1 MEVISHF
8 GVFVRRYNVVVIKLF
23 ASYVIP
29 TVLAMFI
36 SGTYQIVDGF
46 FVGHFIGVS
55 GLAAINIGW
64 SYITLLLG
72 FGFLVG
78 VGIGSLYSIAKGE
91 EEEEKARKIL
101 GQALFLQFIPGILI
115 GTALYFLAPWL
126 VTILGVEGKAAE
138 MAEIF
143 IRAFSFAAPF
153 VIGSLA
159 MPFIVRNVGTPLR
172 STCYIAA
179 GVTVNILLSFL
190 LISYFKIGILGAAL
204 ASIGGEMVAMVLG
217 GYYVL
222 KQSEEKLSWHHFKPD
237 FKLLGSILLTGS
249 SAFFTFIYIG
259 FIMTLHHK
267 FLMEYGGTVAVS
279 AYTIAGYL
287 LTIYYFAVEGV
298 ANGSQPLISR
308 FYGEERV
315 RSARFVTRL
324 MIYVGLGLGII
335 ITALLLIFPRFFTS
349 WFTDDPELVAVT
361 VYALRLH
368 LAVLFLDGLFV
379 TATMFFQAIGEG
391 QKALFISLGNLLL
404 QVPFLFI
411 LPKFWGLDGV
421 WLTMPIA
428 TVILA
433 IPVAYIFYHRYQRI
447 NDDEFVVELGG

>member
-1 MEVISHF
+1 M
-8 GVFVRRYNVVVIKLF
+8 RRYNVVIIKLF

-46 FVGHFIGVS
+46 FVGHFIGVD
-55 GLAAINIGW
+55 GLAAVNIGW
-64 SYITLLLG
+64 SYITILLG

-91 EEEEKARKIL
+91 EDEEKARRIL
-101 GQALFLQFIPGILI
+101 GQALFLQFVPGLLI
-115 GTALYFLAPWL
+115 GLILYFLAPWL
-126 VTILGVEGKAAE
+126 VYVLGVENHSAE
-138 MAEIF
+138 MAIIF
-143 IRAFSFAAPF
+143 IRTFAFASPF

-159 MPFIVRNVGTPLR
+159 MPFIVRNVGTPIR
-172 STCYIAA
+172 ATGYIAA
-179 GVTVNILLSFL
+179 GVMVNILLSFL
-190 LISYFKIGILGAAL
+190 LISYFRIGVVGAAL
-204 ASIGGEMVAMVLG
+204 ASIGGEIIAMTLG
-217 GYYVL
+217 GYFIL
-222 KQSEEKLSWHHFKPD
+222 KRSGEQLSWSDFKPD
-237 FKLLGSILLTGS
+237 FKLIGAILLTGS

-267 FLMEYGGTVAVS
+267 VLVEYGGTVAVS

-298 ANGSQPLISR
+298 ANGAQPLISR

-315 RSARFVTRL
+315 RSTRYITRL
-324 MIYVGLGLGII
+324 MVYVGLVIGII
-335 ITALLLIFPRFFTS
+335 ITALLLIFPEFFTS
-349 WFTDDPELVAVT
+349 WFTDDPELKSVT
-361 VYALRLH
+361 AYALRLH

-391 QKALFISLGNLLL
+391 QKALVISIGNLLL

-411 LPKFWGLDGV
+411 LPKYWGLDGV

-433 IPVAYIFYHRYQRI
+433 IPVAFMFYHRYQRI
-447 NDDEFVVELGG
+447 TDDEFLEDEILISD

>member
-1 MEVISHF
+1 M
-8 GVFVRRYNVVVIKLF
+8 RRYNVVVIKLF

-55 GLAAINIGW
+55 GLAAVNIGW

-78 VGIGSLYSIAKGE
+78 VGVGSLYSIAKGE
-91 EEEEKARKIL
+91 DDDVRARKIL
-101 GQALFLQFIPGILI
+101 GQALFLQFVPGIII
-115 GTALYFLAPWL
+115 GVTLYTLAPWL
-126 VTILGVEGKAAE
+126 VAILGVEGETAH
-138 MAEIF
+138 MATLF
-143 IRAFSFAAPF
+143 IRAFSFASPF

-159 MPFIVRNVGTPLR
+159 MPFIVRNVGTPIR
-172 STCYIAA
+172 ATFYIAA
-179 GVTVNILLSFL
+179 GVVVNILLSFL

-204 ASIGGEMVAMVLG
+204 ASIGGEIIAMVLG

-222 KQSEEKLSWHHFKPD
+222 KQSNERLTLQDFKPD

-267 FLMEYGGTVAVS
+267 ALMQYGGTVAVS

-298 ANGSQPLISR
+298 ANGAQPLISR

-315 RSARFVTRL
+315 RSTRYVTRL
-324 MIYVGLGLGII
+324 MVYVGLGIGII
-335 ITALLLIFPRFFTS
+335 ITLLLLIFPGFFTS
-349 WFTDDPELVAVT
+349 WFTDDPALTSVT
-361 VYALRLH
+361 TYALRLH
-368 LAVLFLDGLFV
+368 LSVLFLDGLFV

-391 QKALFISLGNLLL
+391 QKALVVSLGNLLL
-404 QVPFLFI
+404 QVPFLYI
-411 LPKFWGLDGV
+411 LPKYWGLDGV

-433 IPVAYIFYHRYQRI
+433 IPVAYMFYRRYQRI
-447 NDDEFVVELGG
+447 TDEEFME

>member
-1 MEVISHF
+1 M
-8 GVFVRRYNVVVIKLF
+8 RRYNAVVIKLF

-46 FVGHFIGVS
+46 FVGHFIGVA
-55 GLAAINIGW
+55 GLAAVNIGW

-78 VGIGSLYSIAKGE
+78 VGVGSLYSIAKGE
-91 EEEEKARKIL
+91 EDEDRARKIL
-101 GQALFLQFIPGILI
+101 GQALFLQFIPGIII
-115 GTALYFLAPWL
+115 GITLYVLAPWL
-126 VTILGVEGKAAE
+126 VAILGVEGDAAH
-138 MAEIF
+138 MAETF
-143 IRAFSFAAPF
+143 IRAFSMASPF

-159 MPFIVRNVGTPLR
+159 MPFIVRNVGTPIR
-172 STCYIAA
+172 ATCYIAG
-179 GVTVNILLSFL
+179 GVVVNILLSFL

-204 ASIGGEMVAMVLG
+204 ASIGGEIVAMVLG

-222 KQSEEKLSWHHFKPD
+222 RKSEVNFTLGDFRPD
-237 FKLLGSILLTGS
+237 FKLLGAILLTGS

-267 FLMEYGGTVAVS
+267 ALAHYGGTVAVS

-298 ANGSQPLISR
+298 ANGAQPLISR
-308 FYGEERV
+308 FYGEERAYST
-315 RSARFVTRL
+315 RYVTRL
-324 MIYVGLGLGII
+324 MVYVGLGLGII
-335 ITALLLIFPRFFTS
+335 ITALILIFPEFFTS
-349 WFTDDPELVAVT
+349 WFTDDPELKSVT
-361 VYALRLH
+361 AYALRLH

-391 QKALFISLGNLLL
+391 QKALVISIGNLLL
-404 QVPFLFI
+404 QVPFLYI
-411 LPKFWGLDGV
+411 LPKYWGLDGV

-428 TVILA
+428 TVLLA
-433 IPVAYIFYHRYQRI
+433 IPVAYMFYHRYHRI
-447 NDDEFVVELGG
+447 TDAEFSE

>member
-1 MEVISHF
+1 M
-8 GVFVRRYNVVVIKLF
+8 RRYNVVLIKLF

-46 FVGHFIGVS
+46 FVGHFIGVD
-55 GLAAINIGW
+55 GLAAVNIGW

-78 VGIGSLYSIAKGE
+78 VGIGSLYSISKGE
-91 EEEEKARKIL
+91 DDDDKARKIL

-115 GTALYFLAPWL
+115 GVILYFSAPWL
-126 VTILGVEGKAAE
+126 VYILGIAGDSAR
-138 MAEIF
+138 MAIIF
-143 IRAFSFAAPF
+143 IQTFAFAAPF

-172 STCYIAA
+172 ATGYIAA
-179 GVTVNILLSFL
+179 GVVVNIVLSYF
-190 LISYFKIGILGAAL
+190 LISYLRVGVIGAAL
-204 ASIGGEMVAMVLG
+204 ASIGGEVVAMTLG
-217 GYYVL
+217 GYFVL
-222 KQSEEKLSWHHFKPD
+222 KQSGEKLTWQDFKPD
-237 FKLLGSILLTGS
+237 FKLIGAILLTGS

-267 FLMEYGGTVAVS
+267 VLVTYGGTVAVS

-298 ANGSQPLISR
+298 ANGAQPLISR

-315 RSARFVTRL
+315 RSTRYVTRL
-324 MIYVGLGLGII
+324 MVYVGLGIGVI
-335 ITALLLIFPRFFTS
+335 ITALLLIFPEFFTS
-349 WFTDDPELVAVT
+349 WFTDDPELKSVT
-361 VYALRLH
+361 AYALRLH

-391 QKALFISLGNLLL
+391 QKALVISIGNLLL

-411 LPKFWGLDGV
+411 LPKYWGLDGV

-433 IPVAYIFYHRYQRI
+433 VPVAWMFYCRYRRI
-447 NDDEFVVELGG
+447 TDDEFLEDEVLVAD

>member
-1 MEVISHF
+1 M
-8 GVFVRRYNVVVIKLF
+8 RRYNVVIIKLF

-29 TVLAMFI
+29 TVIAMFI
-36 SGTYQIVDGF
+36 SGTYQVVDGF
-46 FVGHFIGVS
+46 FVGNFIGVA
-55 GLAAINIGW
+55 GLAAVNIGW

-91 EEEEKARKIL
+91 DDDAKARKIL
-101 GQALFLQFIPGILI
+101 GQALFLQFVPGFLI
-115 GTALYFLAPWL
+115 GLILYFLAPWL
-126 VTILGVEGKAAE
+126 VYSLGVVGESAE
-138 MAEIF
+138 MAIIF
-143 IRAFSFAAPF
+143 IRTFSFAAPF

-172 STCYIAA
+172 ATGYIAA
-179 GVTVNILLSFL
+179 GVVVNILLSFL
-190 LISYFKIGILGAAL
+190 LISYFRVGIVGAAL
-204 ASIGGEMVAMVLG
+204 ASIGGEIVAMTFG
-217 GYYVL
+217 GYYIL
-222 KQSEEKLSWHHFKPD
+222 KQSQEKLVWSDFKPD
-237 FKLLGSILLTGS
+237 FKLIGAILLTGS

-259 FIMTLHHK
+259 FIMALHHK
-267 FLMEYGGTVAVS
+267 VLVQYGGTVAVS

-298 ANGSQPLISR
+298 ANGAQPLISR
-308 FYGEERV
+308 FYGEERI
-315 RSARFVTRL
+315 RSTRYVTRL
-324 MIYVGLGLGII
+324 MVYVGLGLGII
-335 ITALLLIFPRFFTS
+335 ITALLLLFPEFFTS
-349 WFTDDPELVAVT
+349 WFTSDPELQTVT
-361 VYALRLH
+361 AYALRLH

-391 QKALFISLGNLLL
+391 QKALVISIGNLVL

-411 LPKFWGLDGV
+411 LPKYWGLDGV

-433 IPVAYIFYHRYQRI
+433 VPVAVMFYRRYQRI
-447 NDDEFVVELGG
+447 TDDELLDDEALITD

>member
-1 MEVISHF
+1 M
-8 GVFVRRYNVVVIKLF
+8 RRYNVVLIKLF
-23 ASYVIP
+23 ASYVVP

-46 FVGHFIGVS
+46 FVGHFIGVN
-55 GLAAINIGW
+55 GLAAVNIGW

-78 VGIGSLYSIAKGE
+78 VGIGSLYSISKGE
-91 EEEEKARKIL
+91 DDDEKARKIL

-115 GTALYFLAPWL
+115 GLILYFSSPWL
-126 VTILGVEGKAAE
+126 VYVLGISGSSAE
-138 MAEIF
+138 MAIIF
-143 IRAFSFAAPF
+143 IQTFSFAAPF

-172 STCYIAA
+172 ATGYIAA
-179 GVTVNILLSFL
+179 GVVVNILLSYF
-190 LISYFKIGILGAAL
+190 LISYLRVGVVGAAL
-204 ASIGGEMVAMVLG
+204 ASIGGEIVAMTLG
-217 GYYVL
+217 GYFVL
-222 KQSEEKLSWHHFKPD
+222 KQSREKLSWQDFKPD
-237 FKLLGSILLTGS
+237 FKLIGAILLTGS

-267 FLMEYGGTVAVS
+267 VLVEYGGTVAVS

-298 ANGSQPLISR
+298 ANGAQPLISR

-315 RSARFVTRL
+315 RSTRYVTRL
-324 MIYVGLGLGII
+324 MVYVGLGIGMI
-335 ITALLLIFPRFFTS
+335 ITASLLLFPEFFTS
-349 WFTDDPELVAVT
+349 WFTDDPELKSVT
-361 VYALRLH
+361 AYALRLH

-391 QKALFISLGNLLL
+391 QKALVISIGNLLL

-411 LPKFWGLDGV
+411 LPKYWGLDGV

-433 IPVAYIFYHRYQRI
+433 IPVAWMFYSRYQRI
-447 NDDEFVVELGG
+447 TDDEFLEDEVLVAD

>member
-1 MEVISHF
+1 M
-8 GVFVRRYNVVVIKLF
+8 RRYNVVLIKLF

-46 FVGHFIGVS
+46 FVGHFIGVA
-55 GLAAINIGW
+55 GLAAVNIGW
-64 SYITLLLG
+64 SYITILLG

-78 VGIGSLYSIAKGE
+78 VGIGSLYSISKGE
-91 EEEEKARKIL
+91 DDDEKARKIL

-115 GTALYFLAPWL
+115 GIILYTLSPWL
-126 VTILGVEGKAAE
+126 VHILGIAGDSAE
-138 MAEIF
+138 MAIIF
-143 IRAFSFAAPF
+143 IRTFSFAAPF

-172 STCYIAA
+172 ATGYIAA
-179 GVTVNILLSFL
+179 GVIVNILLSFL
-190 LISYFKIGILGAAL
+190 LIDYFRVGVVGAAL
-204 ASIGGEMVAMVLG
+204 ASIGGEIVAMTLG
-217 GYYVL
+217 GYYIL
-222 KQSEEKLSWHHFKPD
+222 KQSRETLTWQDFKPD
-237 FKLLGSILLTGS
+237 FKLIGAILLTGS

-267 FLMEYGGTVAVS
+267 LLVQYGGTVAVS

-298 ANGSQPLISR
+298 ANGAQPLISR

-315 RSARFVTRL
+315 RSTRYVTRL
-324 MIYVGLGLGII
+324 MVYVGLGIGII
-335 ITALLLIFPRFFTS
+335 ITALLLIFPEFFTS
-349 WFTDDPELVAVT
+349 WFTDDPELKSVT
-361 VYALRLH
+361 AYALRLH

-391 QKALFISLGNLLL
+391 QKALIVSIGNLLL

-411 LPKFWGLDGV
+411 LPKYWGLDGV

-433 IPVAYIFYHRYQRI
+433 IPVAWMFYRRYQRI
-447 NDDEFVVELGG
+447 TDDEFLEDEVLISDE

>member
-1 MEVISHF
+1 M
-8 GVFVRRYNVVVIKLF
+8 RRYNVVIIKLF

-46 FVGHFIGVS
+46 FVGHFIGVD
-55 GLAAINIGW
+55 GLAAVNIGW
-64 SYITLLLG
+64 SYITILLG

-91 EEEEKARKIL
+91 EDEEKARRIL
-101 GQALFLQFIPGILI
+101 GQALFLQFVPGLLI
-115 GTALYFLAPWL
+115 GLILYFLAPWL
-126 VTILGVEGKAAE
+126 VYVLGVENHSAE
-138 MAEIF
+138 MAIIF
-143 IRAFSFAAPF
+143 IRTFAFASPF
-153 VIGSLA
+153 VIGSLV
-159 MPFIVRNVGTPLR
+159 MPFIVRNVGTPIR
-172 STCYIAA
+172 ATGYIAA
-179 GVTVNILLSFL
+179 GVMVNILLSFL
-190 LISYFKIGILGAAL
+190 LISYFRIGVVGAAL
-204 ASIGGEMVAMVLG
+204 ASIGGEIIAMTLG
-217 GYYVL
+217 GYFIL
-222 KQSEEKLSWHHFKPD
+222 KRSGEQLSWSDFKPD
-237 FKLLGSILLTGS
+237 FKLVGAILLTGS

-267 FLMEYGGTVAVS
+267 VLVEYGGTVAVS

-298 ANGSQPLISR
+298 ANGAQPLISR

-315 RSARFVTRL
+315 RSTRYITRL
-324 MIYVGLGLGII
+324 MVYVGLVIGII
-335 ITALLLIFPRFFTS
+335 ITALLLIFPEFFTS
-349 WFTDDPELVAVT
+349 WFTDDPELKSVT
-361 VYALRLH
+361 AYALRLH

-391 QKALFISLGNLLL
+391 QKALVISIGNLLL

-411 LPKFWGLDGV
+411 LPKYWGLDGV

-433 IPVAYIFYHRYQRI
+433 IPVAFMFYHRYQRI
-447 NDDEFVVELGG
+447 TDDEFLEDEILISD

>member
-1 MEVISHF
+1 M
-8 GVFVRRYNVVVIKLF
+8 RRYNVVVIKLF

-46 FVGHFIGVS
+46 FVGHFIGVE
-55 GLAAINIGW
+55 GLAAVNIGW
-64 SYITLLLG
+64 SYITILLG

-78 VGIGSLYSIAKGE
+78 VGIGSLYSISKGE
-91 EEEEKARKIL
+91 DDNERARKIL
-101 GQALFLQFIPGILI
+101 GQALFLQFIPGLLI
-115 GTALYFLAPWL
+115 GIILYTLSPWL
-126 VTILGVEGKAAE
+126 VYVLGIAGDSAE
-138 MAEIF
+138 MAITF
-143 IRAFSFAAPF
+143 IRTFSFAAPF

-172 STCYIAA
+172 ATGYIAA
-179 GVTVNILLSFL
+179 GVVVNILLSFL
-190 LISYFKIGILGAAL
+190 LIAYFRVGVVGAAL
-204 ASIGGEMVAMVLG
+204 ASIGGEIVAMILG

-222 KQSEEKLSWHHFKPD
+222 KQSDETLTWQDFKPD
-237 FKLLGSILLTGS
+237 FKLIGAILLTGS

-267 FLMEYGGTVAVS
+267 VLVQYGGTVAVS

-298 ANGSQPLISR
+298 ANGAQPLISR

-315 RSARFVTRL
+315 RSTRYVTRL
-324 MIYVGLGLGII
+324 MVYVGLGLGVI
-335 ITALLLIFPRFFTS
+335 ITALLLIFPEFFTS
-349 WFTDDPELVAVT
+349 WFTDDPELKSVT
-361 VYALRLH
+361 AYALRLH

-391 QKALFISLGNLLL
+391 QKALVISIGNLLL

-411 LPKFWGLDGV
+411 LPKYWGLDGV

-428 TVILA
+428 TVLLA
-433 IPVAYIFYHRYQRI
+433 IPIAIIFYRRYQRI
-447 NDDEFVVELGG
+447 TEDEFLEDEVLISD

>member
-1 MEVISHF
+1 M
-8 GVFVRRYNVVVIKLF
+8 RRYNVVIIKLF

-46 FVGHFIGVS
+46 FVGHFIGVD
-55 GLAAINIGW
+55 GLAAVNIGW
-64 SYITLLLG
+64 SYITILLG

-91 EEEEKARKIL
+91 EDEEKARRIL
-101 GQALFLQFIPGILI
+101 GQALFLQFVPGLLI
-115 GTALYFLAPWL
+115 GLILYFLAPWL
-126 VTILGVEGKAAE
+126 VYVLGVENHSAE
-138 MAEIF
+138 MAIIF
-143 IRAFSFAAPF
+143 IRTFAFASPF

-159 MPFIVRNVGTPLR
+159 MPFIVRNVGTPIR
-172 STCYIAA
+172 ATGYIAA
-179 GVTVNILLSFL
+179 GVMVNILLSFL
-190 LISYFKIGILGAAL
+190 LISYFRIGVVGAAL
-204 ASIGGEMVAMVLG
+204 ASIGGEIIAMTLG
-217 GYYVL
+217 GYFIL
-222 KQSEEKLSWHHFKPD
+222 KRSGEQLSWSDFKPD
-237 FKLLGSILLTGS
+237 FKLVGAILLTGS

-267 FLMEYGGTVAVS
+267 VLVEYGGTVAVS

-298 ANGSQPLISR
+298 ANGAQPLISR

-315 RSARFVTRL
+315 RSTRYITRL
-324 MIYVGLGLGII
+324 MVYVGLVIGII
-335 ITALLLIFPRFFTS
+335 ITALLLIFPEFFTS
-349 WFTDDPELVAVT
+349 WFTDDPELKSVT
-361 VYALRLH
+361 AYALRLH

-391 QKALFISLGNLLL
+391 QKALVISIGNLLL

-411 LPKFWGLDGV
+411 LPKYWGLDGV

-433 IPVAYIFYHRYQRI
+433 IPVAFMFYHRYQRI
-447 NDDEFVVELGG
+447 TDDEFLEDEILISD

>member
-1 MEVISHF
+1 M
-8 GVFVRRYNVVVIKLF
+8 RRYNVVIIKLF

-46 FVGHFIGVS
+46 FVGHFIGVD
-55 GLAAINIGW
+55 GLAAVNIGW
-64 SYITLLLG
+64 SYITILLG

-91 EEEEKARKIL
+91 EDEEKARRIL
-101 GQALFLQFIPGILI
+101 GQALFVQFVPGLLI
-115 GTALYFLAPWL
+115 GLILYFLAPWL
-126 VTILGVEGKAAE
+126 VYVLGVENHSAE
-138 MAEIF
+138 MAIIF
-143 IRAFSFAAPF
+143 IRTFAFASPF

-159 MPFIVRNVGTPLR
+159 MPFIVRNVGTPIR
-172 STCYIAA
+172 ATGYIAA
-179 GVTVNILLSFL
+179 GVMVNILLSFL
-190 LISYFKIGILGAAL
+190 LISYFRIGVVGAAL
-204 ASIGGEMVAMVLG
+204 ASIGGEIIAMTLG
-217 GYYVL
+217 GYFIL
-222 KQSEEKLSWHHFKPD
+222 KRSGEQLSWSDFKPD
-237 FKLLGSILLTGS
+237 FKLIGAILLTGS

-267 FLMEYGGTVAVS
+267 VLVEYGGTVAVS

-298 ANGSQPLISR
+298 ANGAQPLISR

-315 RSARFVTRL
+315 RSTRYITRL
-324 MIYVGLGLGII
+324 MVYVGLVIGII
-335 ITALLLIFPRFFTS
+335 ITALLLIFPEFFTS
-349 WFTDDPELVAVT
+349 WFTDDPELKSVT
-361 VYALRLH
+361 AYALRLH

-391 QKALFISLGNLLL
+391 QKALVISIGNLLL

-411 LPKFWGLDGV
+411 LPKYWGLDGV

-433 IPVAYIFYHRYQRI
+433 IPVAFMFYHRYQRI
-447 NDDEFVVELGG
+447 TDDEFLEDEILISD

>member
-1 MEVISHF
+1 M
-8 GVFVRRYNVVVIKLF
+8 RRYNVVIIKLF

-46 FVGHFIGVS
+46 FVGHFIGVD
-55 GLAAINIGW
+55 GLAAVNIGW
-64 SYITLLLG
+64 SYITILLG

-91 EEEEKARKIL
+91 EDEEKARRIL
-101 GQALFLQFIPGILI
+101 GQALFLQFVPGLLI
-115 GTALYFLAPWL
+115 GLILYFLAPWL
-126 VTILGVEGKAAE
+126 VYVLGVENHSAE
-138 MAEIF
+138 MAIIF
-143 IRAFSFAAPF
+143 IRTFAFASPF

-159 MPFIVRNVGTPLR
+159 MPFIVRNVGTPIR
-172 STCYIAA
+172 ATGYIAA
-179 GVTVNILLSFL
+179 GVMVNILLSFL
-190 LISYFKIGILGAAL
+190 LISYFRIGVVGAAL
-204 ASIGGEMVAMVLG
+204 ASIGGEIIAMTLG
-217 GYYVL
+217 GYFIL
-222 KQSEEKLSWHHFKPD
+222 KRSGEQLSLSDFKPD
-237 FKLLGSILLTGS
+237 FKLIGAILLTGS

-267 FLMEYGGTVAVS
+267 VLVEYGGTVAVS

-298 ANGSQPLISR
+298 ANGAQPLISR

-315 RSARFVTRL
+315 RSTRYITRL
-324 MIYVGLGLGII
+324 MVYVGLGIGII
-335 ITALLLIFPRFFTS
+335 ITALLLIFPEFFTS
-349 WFTDDPELVAVT
+349 WFTDDPELKSVT
-361 VYALRLH
+361 AYALRLH

-391 QKALFISLGNLLL
+391 QKALVISIGNLLL

-411 LPKFWGLDGV
+411 LPKYWGLDGV

-433 IPVAYIFYHRYQRI
+433 IPVAFMFYHRYQRI
-447 NDDEFVVELGG
+447 TDDEFLEDEILISD

>member
-1 MEVISHF
+1 M
-8 GVFVRRYNVVVIKLF
+8 RRYNVMVIKLF
-23 ASYVIP
+23 ASYVLP

-55 GLAAINIGW
+55 GLAAVNIGW

-78 VGIGSLYSIAKGE
+78 VGVGSLYSIAKGE
-91 EEEEKARKIL
+91 EDNVRARKIL
-101 GQALFLQFIPGILI
+101 GQALFLLFIPGLI
-115 GTALYFLAPWL
+115 IGCVLYLSSPWL
-126 VTILGVEGKAAE
+126 VSILGVGGEAAQ
-138 MAEIF
+138 MAIIF
-143 IRAFSFAAPF
+143 IRAFAFASPF

-159 MPFIVRNVGTPLR
+159 MPFVVRNVGTPLR
-172 STCYIAA
+172 ATGYIAA
-179 GVTVNILLSFL
+179 GVIVNILLSFL
-190 LISYFKIGILGAAL
+190 LISYFKVGVLGAAL
-204 ASIGGEMVAMVLG
+204 ASIGGEIVAMVLG
-217 GYYVL
+217 GYYIL
-222 KQSEEKLSWHHFKPD
+222 KQSSEKLSWADFKPD
-237 FKLLGSILLTGS
+237 LKLLGAILLTGS

-267 FLMEYGGTVAVS
+267 ALVLYGGTVAVS

-298 ANGSQPLISR
+298 ANGAQPLISR

-315 RSARFVTRL
+315 RSTRYITRL
-324 MIYVGLGLGII
+324 MVYVGLALGLI
-335 ITALLLIFPRFFTS
+335 ITAFLLIFPEFFTS
-349 WFTDDPELVAVT
+349 WFTDDPELKRVT
-361 VYALRLH
+361 AYALRLH

-391 QKALFISLGNLLL
+391 QKALVISIGNLLL

-411 LPKFWGLDGV
+411 LPKYWGLDGV

-433 IPVAYIFYHRYQRI
+433 IPVAIMFYRRYQRI
-447 NDDEFVVELGG
+447 TDDEFLEDEVLISE

>member
-1 MEVISHF
+1 M
-8 GVFVRRYNVVVIKLF
+8 RRYNVVIIKLF

-46 FVGHFIGVS
+46 FVGHFIGVD
-55 GLAAINIGW
+55 GLAAVNIGW
-64 SYITLLLG
+64 SYITILLG

-91 EEEEKARKIL
+91 EDEEKARRIL
-101 GQALFLQFIPGILI
+101 GQALFLQFVPGLLI
-115 GTALYFLAPWL
+115 GLILYFLAPWL
-126 VTILGVEGKAAE
+126 VYVLGVENHSAE
-138 MAEIF
+138 MAIIF
-143 IRAFSFAAPF
+143 IRTFAFASPF

-159 MPFIVRNVGTPLR
+159 MPFIVRNVGTPIR
-172 STCYIAA
+172 ATGYIAA
-179 GVTVNILLSFL
+179 GVMVNILLSFL
-190 LISYFKIGILGAAL
+190 LIAYFRIGVVGAAL
-204 ASIGGEMVAMVLG
+204 ASIGGEIIAMTLG
-217 GYYVL
+217 GYFIL
-222 KQSEEKLSWHHFKPD
+222 KRSGEQLSWSDFKPD
-237 FKLLGSILLTGS
+237 FKLIGAILLTGS

-267 FLMEYGGTVAVS
+267 VLVEYGGTVAVS

-298 ANGSQPLISR
+298 ANGAQPLISR

-315 RSARFVTRL
+315 RSTRYITRL
-324 MIYVGLGLGII
+324 MVYVGLGIGII
-335 ITALLLIFPRFFTS
+335 ITALLLIFPEFFTS
-349 WFTDDPELVAVT
+349 WFTDDPELKSVT
-361 VYALRLH
+361 AYALRLH

-391 QKALFISLGNLLL
+391 QKALVISIGNLLL

-411 LPKFWGLDGV
+411 LPKYWGLDGV

-433 IPVAYIFYHRYQRI
+433 IPVAFMFYHRYQRI
-447 NDDEFVVELGG
+447 TDDEFLEDEILISD

>member
-1 MEVISHF
+1 M
-8 GVFVRRYNVVVIKLF
+8 RRYNIVVIKLF

-55 GLAAINIGW
+55 GLAAVNIGW

-78 VGIGSLYSIAKGE
+78 VGIGSLYSISKGE
-91 EEEEKARKIL
+91 DEDERARKIL

-115 GTALYFLAPWL
+115 GFILYLCSPWL
-126 VTILGVEGKAAE
+126 VSILGVSGETAE
-138 MAEIF
+138 MAVTF
-143 IRAFSFAAPF
+143 IRIFALASPF

-159 MPFIVRNVGTPLR
+159 MPFIVRNVATPLR
-172 STCYIAA
+172 ATGYIAA
-179 GVTVNILLSFL
+179 GVVVNILLSYL
-190 LISYFKIGILGAAL
+190 LISYFKIGVVGAAL
-204 ASIGGEMVAMVLG
+204 AGVGGELVAMVLG

-222 KQSEEKLSWHHFKPD
+222 KQSDEDFTLSDFKPD
-237 FKLLGSILLTGS
+237 FKLLWEILLTGS

-267 FLMEYGGTVAVS
+267 VLMQYGGTVAVS

-298 ANGSQPLISR
+298 ANGAQPLISR

-315 RSARFVTRL
+315 RSTRYITRL
-324 MIYVGLGLGII
+324 MIYVGLGLGVI
-335 ITALLLIFPRFFTS
+335 ITALLLIFPEFFTS
-349 WFTDDPELVAVT
+349 WFTDDPELKAVT
-361 VYALRLH
+361 AYALRLH

-391 QKALFISLGNLLL
+391 QKALIISVGNLLL

-411 LPKFWGLDGV
+411 LPKYWGLDGV

-433 IPVAYIFYHRYQRI
+433 IPVAIMFYHRYHRI
-447 NDDEFVVELGG
+447 TDEEFEAAA

>member
-1 MEVISHF
+1 M
-8 GVFVRRYNVVVIKLF
+8 RRYNLLVIKLF

-46 FVGHFIGVS
+46 FVGHFIGVE
-55 GLAAINIGW
+55 GLAAVNIGW

-91 EEEEKARKIL
+91 EEHSRARKIL

-115 GTALYFLAPWL
+115 GIILYTLAPWL
-126 VTILGVEGKAAE
+126 VSILGVSGEAAE
-138 MAEIF
+138 MSILF
-143 IRAFSFAAPF
+143 IRTFSFAAPF

-172 STCYIAA
+172 ATGYIAA

-222 KQSEEKLSWHHFKPD
+222 KQSDERLTLADFKPD
-237 FKLLGSILLTGS
+237 FRLLGRILLTGS

-298 ANGSQPLISR
+298 ANGAQPLISR

-315 RSARFVTRL
+315 MSTRYVTRL
-324 MIYVGLGLGII
+324 MIYVGLGVGII
-335 ITALLLIFPRFFTS
+335 ITALLLIFPHFFTS
-349 WFTDDPELVAVT
+349 WFTDDPELVSVT

-391 QKALFISLGNLLL
+391 QKALVISVGNLLL
-404 QVPFLFI
+404 QVPFLYL
-411 LPKFWGLDGV
+411 LPKYWGLDGV

-433 IPVAYIFYHRYQRI
+433 IPVSFMFYHRYQRI
-447 NDDEFVVELGG
+447 TDEEFEDELGG

>member
-1 MEVISHF
+1 M
-8 GVFVRRYNVVVIKLF
+8 RRYNVVIIKLF

-46 FVGHFIGVS
+46 FVGHFIGVD
-55 GLAAINIGW
+55 GLAAVNIGW
-64 SYITLLLG
+64 SYITILLG

-78 VGIGSLYSIAKGE
+78 VGIGSLYSISKGE
-91 EEEEKARKIL
+91 EDDEKARKIL
-101 GQALFLQFIPGILI
+101 GQALFLQFVPGLLI
-115 GTALYFLAPWL
+115 GLILYFLAPWL
-126 VTILGVEGKAAE
+126 VYVLGIEDHSAE
-138 MAEIF
+138 MAVIF
-143 IRAFSFAAPF
+143 IRTFAFASPF

-159 MPFIVRNVGTPLR
+159 MPFIVRNVGTPIR
-172 STCYIAA
+172 ATGYIAA
-179 GVTVNILLSFL
+179 GVIVNILLSFL
-190 LISYFKIGILGAAL
+190 LISYFRIGVVGAAL
-204 ASIGGEMVAMVLG
+204 ASIGGEIVAMTLG
-217 GYYVL
+217 GYFIL
-222 KQSEEKLSWHHFKPD
+222 KRSCEQLSWSDFKPD
-237 FKLLGSILLTGS
+237 FKLIGAILLTGS

-267 FLMEYGGTVAVS
+267 VLVEYGGTVAVS

-298 ANGSQPLISR
+298 ANGAQPLISR

-315 RSARFVTRL
+315 RSTRYITRL
-324 MIYVGLGLGII
+324 MVYVGLGIGIM
-335 ITALLLIFPRFFTS
+335 ITALLLIFPEFFTS
-349 WFTDDPELVAVT
+349 WFTDDPELKSVT
-361 VYALRLH
+361 AYALRLH

-391 QKALFISLGNLLL
+391 QKALVISIGNLLL

-411 LPKFWGLDGV
+411 LPKYWGLDGV

-433 IPVAYIFYHRYQRI
+433 IPVAFMFYQRYQRI
-447 NDDEFVVELGG
+447 TDDEFLDDEALIPD